1 MLELILILLVVAL
14 LVRESPRIGG
24 CIEILLILCL
34 LPLVL
39 MFIPIWIVIIAAIV
53 LASAGH

>member
-1 MLELILILLVVAL
+1 MLELILILLVIGL
-14 LVRESPRIGG
+14 LVRESPRLGG

-53 LASAGH
+53 LASVGH

>member
-14 LVRESPRIGG
+14 LVRELPRLGG

-39 MFIPIWIVIIAAIV
+39 MFIPIWMVIIAAIL
-53 LASAGH
+53 LASVGH